1 MNEEE
6 KKAVC
11 ELKNYI
17 TKRNRSYTKLDRHDK
32 AINNLL
38 NLIDNLQKENTEFE
52 KLSKNYS
59 YSVDIV
65 RENTRL
71 RRQVFD
77 LELENEEFK
86 KTVERQNLEIMAQK
100 DAHDFDTE
108 IANETINKQKEL
120 IEYLRRSCDRKES
133 CWIEEQH
140 ENVELETKLEE
151 KEKIIN
157 AMVEYIAN
165 LDIDEDICKK
175 MGIFQDCE
183 IKDVENCKKCII
195 EYFKNKMRQKCD
207 TATTEK

>member
-1 MNEEE
+1 MSNEEAQ
-6 KKAVC
+6 KVLN
-11 ELKNYI
+11 ELQSVRPEMLNGEA
-17 TKRNRSYTKLDRHDK
+17 KRLFE
-32 AINNLL
+32 AIMK
-38 NLIDNLQKENTEFE
+38 IADERD
-52 KLSKNYS
+52 S
-59 YSVDIV
+59 
-65 RENTRL
+65 L
-71 RRQVFD
+71 R
-77 LELENEEFK
+77 K
-86 KTVERQNLEIMAQK
+86 IVERQNLEIMAQK

-133 CWIEEQH
+133 SWIEEQQ

-151 KEKIIN
+151 KEQIIN
-157 AMVEYIAN
+157 AMSKYIAK

-175 MGIFQDCE
+175 MGIFKDCE